1 MSEDAITE
9 YYFAKVV
16 LIFNQIIRERT
27 IIQLL
32 VNPLVPNAPFVYPL
46 KTSENLKAFCF
57 QGVHKACIGNKWV
70 KRDNFFLILGF
81 QKLSKW
87 R

>member
-32 VNPLVPNAPFVYPL
+32 VNPFVPNAPFVYPL
-46 KTSENLKAFCF
+46 KQKTLRLSVFW
-57 QGVHKACIGNKWV
+57 GYT
-70 KRDNFFLILGF
+70 KRALGTNGLNATIFF
-81 QKLSKW
+81 
-87 R
+87 